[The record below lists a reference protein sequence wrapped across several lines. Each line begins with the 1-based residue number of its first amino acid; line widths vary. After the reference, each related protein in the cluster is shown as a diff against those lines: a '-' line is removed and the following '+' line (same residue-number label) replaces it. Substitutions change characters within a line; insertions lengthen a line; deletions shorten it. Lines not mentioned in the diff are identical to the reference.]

1 MIRAAERDL
10 EMVREAGPSYDSY
23 IRLTKTEIPTL
34 EQELKQHHQAKEQ
47 LLEQYSKVGNRQSC
61 FELAKLI
68 IKTAGQ
74 NR

>member
-1 MIRAAERDL
+1 MIRTAERDL

-47 LLEQYSKVGNRQSC
+47 LLEQYSKVGN
-61 FELAKLI
+61 
-68 IKTAGQ
+68 
-74 NR
+74 